1 MMSAAEAMEKVLQMY
16 GQYYKVKREG
26 AAEPFPAE
34 AESTVTDE
42 LLSGFKT
49 VKIST
54 AVSREI
60 VFFAAEERL
69 TAERA
74 QRLADAAWA
83 EGLSR
88 VQPGPDHRNTDVIL
102 IMLAD
107 RIDPEAEALLKKT
120 KHSKN
125 FLLTFHGWSVLRLI
139 AIETPSRN
147 MVCNKMGHDLK
158 KLFSNINF

>member
-1 MMSAAEAMEKVLQMY
+1 MTAAEALEKVLQMY
-16 GQYYKVKREG
+16 GQYYTVKREN
-26 AAEPFPAE
+26 AADPFLAE
-34 AESTVTDE
+34 AESSVTDD

-60 VFFAAEERL
+60 VFFAAEEAL

-74 QRLADAAWA
+74 QQLADRAWE
-83 EGLSR
+83 EGLTR
-88 VQPGPDHRNTDVIL
+88 VQPGPEHRNTDIILVIVTNAL
-102 IMLAD
+102 P
-107 RIDPEAEALLKKT
+107 PEAAAVLKKIRR
-120 KHSKN
+120 SKN
-125 FLLTFHGWSVLRLI
+125 YRFTFHGWSVLRLV

-147 MVCNKMGHDLK
+147 TACNRMGRDLK